1 MSKYQLTDL
10 LNEITGTGR
19 IGTYLATY
27 RELINKVDELKE
39 KGIKVKEL
47 GMSGDGKT
55 AFEFEIY
62 PEDSDPF
69 SIYPYKFD
77 PSGEEYDMQE
87 VPFSIG
93 GKPSAMKM
101 AKKLLGQGAMS
112 NAEVRGAE
120 NYLKST
126 GDTMP
131 SGFGEGK
138 EVQEQDDANGYVDEL
153 QEVTMANV
161 NVDEIKF
168 HLDAYEKGIIDGDD
182 LHKAISEIFF
192 GEIKAPGMREDT
204 AMSGAVA
211 DELEAGAIGDR
222 VAEAEIGDIDLAAIT
237 KNKYNN
243 AITTVKD
250 FADALLDI
258 WDELSD
264 KENEALFQNM
274 SLKNAKKF
282 LTRASS
288 QDSDGSEIAEEKD
301 TSVEDLLG
309 KIRKHLENK
318 FEDRYRKSEY
328 DLYIDSLERD
338 IKRGEFDGVESIPM
352 SDHEDDFVTYI
363 DEKSELEEN
372 KALKEHFGRFL
383 KNYQ

>member
-19 IGTYLATY
+19 IGTYIDTY
-27 RELINKVDELKE
+27 RGLVNKIDDLKE
-39 KGIKVKEL
+39 KGIRVKEL

-55 AFEFEIY
+55 PFEFEVY
-62 PEDSDPF
+62 PGDKDEAF
-69 SIYPYKFD
+69 SVYPYKFD
-77 PSGEEYDMQE
+77 PSEGDDME
-87 VPFSIG
+87 IHRFSIG
-93 GKPSAMKM
+93 GKPVAIRA
-101 AKKLLGQGAMS
+101 AKELLGDGAMS
-112 NAEVRGAE
+112 NAEVKDGLK
-120 NYLKST
+120 YLDDA
-126 GDTMP
+126 GDDT
-131 SGFGEGK
+131 SSFSDLR
-138 EVQEQDDANGYVDEL
+138 EQDDAEGFVDEL
-153 QEVTMANV
+153 QEEEGFTEV

-168 HLDAYEKGIIDGDD
+168 HLDAYENGTIDGDD
-182 LHKAISEIFF
+182 LHKAISEILF

-222 VAEAEIGDIDLAAIT
+222 VAEVEIGDIDLAAIT

-250 FADALLDI
+250 FSDAILDI
-258 WDELSD
+258 WNELSD

-274 SLKNAKKF
+274 ALKNAKKF

-288 QDSDGSEIAEEKD
+288 QDSDGSEITEEKD

-352 SDHEDDFVTYI
+352 SDHEEDFVTYI
-363 DEKSELEEN
+363 DEKSL
-372 KALKEHFGRFL
+372 AEHFQRFMF
-383 KNYQ
+383 KKYQ

>member
-1 MSKYQLTDL
+1 MSKYQLENL

-19 IGTYLATY
+19 IGTYIATY
-27 RELINKVDELKE
+27 RELINKVDELIE

-55 AFEFEIY
+55 PFEFEIY
-62 PEDSDPF
+62 PGDKDEAF
-69 SIYPYKFD
+69 SVYPYKFNPED
-77 PSGEEYDMQE
+77 EDDME
-87 VPFSIG
+87 TFRFSIG
-93 GKPSAMKM
+93 GKPVAMRA
-101 AKKLLGQGAMS
+101 AKELLGDGAYS
-112 NAEVRGAE
+112 NAEIKDLR
-120 NYLKST
+120 
-126 GDTMP
+126 
-131 SGFGEGK
+131 
-138 EVQEQDDANGYVDEL
+138 EQDDANGYVDEL

-168 HLDAYEKGIIDGDD
+168 HLDAYEKGVIDGDD
-182 LHKAISEIFF
+182 LHQAISEIFF
-192 GEIKAPGMREDT
+192 GKVVAPGMNSDEDFEREQRMQMSMREDT

-211 DELEAGAIGDR
+211 DELEAGVIGDR
-222 VAEAEIGDIDLAAIT
+222 V
-237 KNKYNN
+237 
-243 AITTVKD
+243 
-250 FADALLDI
+250 
-258 WDELSD
+258 
-264 KENEALFQNM
+264 
-274 SLKNAKKF
+274 
-282 LTRASS
+282 
-288 QDSDGSEIAEEKD
+288 AEEKD
-301 TSVEDLLG
+301 TSVEDLLS

-318 FEDRYRKSEY
+318 FEDRYRKFEY

>member
-19 IGTYLATY
+19 IGTYIDTY
-27 RELINKVDELKE
+27 RGLVNKIDDLKE
-39 KGIKVKEL
+39 KGIRVKEL

-55 AFEFEIY
+55 PFEFEIY
-62 PEDSDPF
+62 PEGSDPF
-69 SIYPYKFD
+69 SVYPYKFNPED
-77 PSGEEYDMQE
+77 EDDME
-87 VPFSIG
+87 IHRFSIG
-93 GKPSAMKM
+93 GKPSAMMM
-101 AKKLLGQGAMS
+101 AKKLLGDGAMS
-112 NAEVRGAE
+112 NAEVKDGLK
-120 NYLKST
+120 YLDDA
-126 GDTMP
+126 GDDT
-131 SGFGEGK
+131 SSFSDLR
-138 EVQEQDDANGYVDEL
+138 EQDDAEGFVDEL

-168 HLDAYEKGIIDGDD
+168 HLDAYEKGVIDGDD
-182 LHKAISEIFF
+182 LHKAISEILF

-222 VAEAEIGDIDLAAIT
+222 VAENKFGDDVNLQGVT

-243 AITTVKD
+243 AITTVAD
-250 FADALLDI
+250 FADAILDV
-258 WDELSD
+258 WGELSD

-274 SLKNAKKF
+274 ALKNAQKF
-282 LTRASS
+282 LVRASS
-288 QDSDGSEIAEEKD
+288 QDSDGSEISEEKD

-338 IKRGEFDGVESIPM
+338 IKRGDFDGVESIPM
-352 SDHEDDFVTYI
+352 SDHEEDFVNYI

-372 KALKEHFGRFL
+372 KALREHFGRFL

>member
-19 IGTYLATY
+19 IGTYMDTY
-27 RELINKVDELKE
+27 RGLVNKIDDLKE
-39 KGIKVKEL
+39 KGIRVKEL

-55 AFEFEIY
+55 PFEFEVY
-62 PEDSDPF
+62 PGDKDEAF
-69 SIYPYKFD
+69 SVYPYKFD
-77 PSGEEYDMQE
+77 PSEGDDME
-87 VPFSIG
+87 IHRFSIG
-93 GKPSAMKM
+93 GKPVAIRA
-101 AKKLLGQGAMS
+101 AKELLGDGAMS
-112 NAEVRGAE
+112 NAEVKDGLK
-120 NYLKST
+120 YLDDA
-126 GDTMP
+126 GDDT
-131 SGFGEGK
+131 SSFSDLR
-138 EVQEQDDANGYVDEL
+138 EQDDAEGFVDEL
-153 QEVTMANV
+153 QEANE
-161 NVDEIKF
+161 DYDLLKIKKEIRF
-168 HLDAYEKGIIDGDD
+168 HLDTYEKGIIDGDD
-182 LHKAISEIFF
+182 LAQAVEEVVF

-222 VAEAEIGDIDLAAIT
+222 VAEVEIGDIDLAAIT

-250 FADALLDI
+250 FSDAILDI
-258 WDELSD
+258 WNELSD

-274 SLKNAKKF
+274 ALKNAKKF

-288 QDSDGSEIAEEKD
+288 QDSDGSEITEEKD

-352 SDHEDDFVTYI
+352 SDHEEDFVNYI
-363 DEKSELEEN
+363 DEKSL
-372 KALKEHFGRFL
+372 AEHFQRFMF
-383 KNYQ
+383 KKYQ